1 MLKLFFI
8 LNVFGENLLQRYDG
22 EDATFEILLML
33 LIAALFGFLLRHFI
47 GFRKKEFIIEQDK
60 NETIVDNQDLSSL
73 IFRLSAEVDRLSAL
87 STNGVLEDGTEKLS
101 LKSKN
106 LSGRSKVTEKAQT
119 IIEPMSQKGNVSNPV
134 GEIKKD
140 DLKVIEGIGPALE
153 RMLNENNIF
162 SYNQLADHTVEQ
174 LDNLLDKA
182 GPRFRVHVPETW
194 PEQAALLRDGKL
206 NEFKILTEKL
216 KGGRRV

>member
-1 MLKLFFI
+1 MLKLCFI

-119 IIEPMSQKGNVSNPV
+119 VTGPMSQKGNVSNPV